1 MEVDEAVEAVPSD
14 ADSGQREA
22 QEEEGGEPHLPMQ
35 RTLLW
40 SGLPRECSDAA
51 AAVPSFL
58 GPFDVSQFY
67 STGLYSDLVIVCADG
82 DKVRVHQAVLGA
94 TCANAKG
101 ILMRFV
107 KFRM

>member
-1 MEVDEAVEAVPSD
+1 MEVDEAAPPD
-14 ADSGQREA
+14 ADNGQREA
-22 QEEEGGEPHLPMQ
+22 QEEEGGEPHLPTQ

-40 SGLPRECSDAA
+40 SGQPRECSDAAA

-67 STGLYSDLVIVCADG
+67 GTGLYSDLVIVCADG

-94 TCANAKG
+94 TCPNAKR
-101 ILMRFV
+101 ILIRFV
-107 KFRM
+107 IFRM

>member
-1 MEVDEAVEAVPSD
+1 MEVDEAAPSAD
-14 ADSGQREA
+14 ADNCQREA
-22 QEEEGGEPHLPMQ
+22 QEEEGGVPHLPMQ

-40 SGLPRECSDAA
+40 SGQPRECSDAA

-67 STGLYSDLVIVCADG
+67 RTGLYSDLVIVCADG
-82 DKVRVHQAVLGA
+82 DKVRVHQAILGA
-94 TCANAKG
+94 TCANAKR

-107 KFRM
+107 KFSM